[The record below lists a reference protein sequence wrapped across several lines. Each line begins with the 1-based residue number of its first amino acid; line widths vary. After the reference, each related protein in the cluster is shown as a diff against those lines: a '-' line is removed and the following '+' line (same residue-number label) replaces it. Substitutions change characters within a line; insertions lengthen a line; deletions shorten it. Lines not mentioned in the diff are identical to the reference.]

1 MHDSF
6 RTTGVV
12 LAGAAVLLVGAV
24 AARTAANSHNPTETQ
39 VTTKTGA
46 TSPAKPS
53 GVPAVLN
60 FKMKSLSGQDVDLSR
75 YKGKVVLMVNVASK
89 CGYTPQYG
97 GLQALH
103 KKYAPKGLAIL
114 GFPAN
119 DFGAQEPGSD
129 TEIGEFCQKNFGVEF
144 DMFAKT
150 AVTGA
155 QKSALYTLLTS
166 EKTDPKFA
174 GEVKWNFEKF
184 LIGRDGEILAR
195 FRSNVTPDS
204 DEMTKAIEAALAA
217 KAPVATTSAAS
228 AKTAKIIKT
237 DAQWKRLLTPEQ
249 FYVMRQ
255 KGTERAFTGKY
266 HDSHAKGIYQCAA
279 CGNALFS
286 SDAKFESGTGWP
298 SFWKSLSPT
307 SIETATDGMLGMTR
321 TEVMCSRCGAHLGH
335 VFDDGPQPTG
345 LRYCMNGV
353 ALNLV
358 PKK

>member
-1 MHDSF
+1 MHDSL

-12 LAGAAVLLVGAV
+12 LAGAAFLLAGAV
-24 AARTAANSHNPTETQ
+24 VARTAANSHNPTVTQ
-39 VTTKTGA
+39 SAAKTGA
-46 TSPAKPS
+46 KPSAKPS

-60 FKMKSLSGQDVDLSR
+60 FKMKNLSGQDVDLAR
-75 YKGKVVLMVNVASK
+75 YKGKVVMMVNVASK
-89 CGYTPQYG
+89 CGYTPQYA

-103 KKYAPKGLAIL
+103 KKYAAKGLAIL

-129 TEIGEFCQKNFGVEF
+129 AEIGEFCQKNYGVEF

-155 QKSALYTLLTS
+155 QKNALYALLTS
-166 EKTDPKFA
+166 EKTNPKFA

-195 FRSNVTPDS
+195 FRSNVAPDS
-204 DEMTKAIEAALAA
+204 EEMTKAIEAALAA
-217 KAPVATTSAAS
+217 KAPATKVP
-228 AKTAKIIKT
+228 AKPAKVIKT
-237 DAQWKRLLTPEQ
+237 DAEWKRLLTPDQ

-266 HDSHAKGIYQCAA
+266 NDAKEKGIYQCAA
-279 CGNALFS
+279 CGNELFS
-286 SDAKFESGTGWP
+286 SDTKFESGTGWP
-298 SFWKSLSPT
+298 SFWKPLAAQ
-307 SIETATDGMLGMTR
+307 SIATHADTMMGMTR
-321 TEVMCSRCGAHLGH
+321 TEVVCSRCDAHLGH
-335 VFDDGPQPTG
+335 VFNDGPQPTG
-345 LRYCMNGV
+345 LRYCMNSV
-353 ALNLV
+353 SLDLV